1 MTPPANGTGGKFR
14 RLAILIAVNFVDMIG
29 FMIVLPLLPFYA
41 LRLHATPETVGQL
54 IASFSIA
61 QLLAAPVWGRVS
73 DRYGRR
79 PALLIGLSA
88 SALAYV
94 VFGFADSVWLLFASR
109 LVQGAGGGTTG
120 VAQAYVADTMEPND
134 RARALGWLSAATS
147 AGVMVGPVIGSF
159 AARFGRTAPGL
170 VAAALCLINVGFAW
184 RWLPESRRVGREAPR
199 APRPL
204 WHPAWTAVRHPTE
217 PIARF
222 LWIYAVGMLA
232 FSSMTSVI
240 ALYLG
245 AEFALDETTI
255 GYVFLYVGI
264 LSFVMRSVLLGPIV
278 DRVGEAAAMRIGTV
292 VFVLGLILYPLPRSL
307 WGLAAVIPLVPIGAA
322 LLFPATTSLMS
333 RYSDPRELG
342 TTMGVAQTFA
352 GISRVVAPL
361 LATSLFQRLG
371 HGWPFYVAGGYV
383 GLVGLM
389 AFRLPAPPRLAA
401 EPAADRGAA
410 VS

>member
-1 MTPPANGTGGKFR
+1 MTAPATGNRGKFQ
-14 RLAILIAVNFVDMIG
+14 RLSVLIAVNFVDMIG

-41 LRLHATPETVGQL
+41 LRLHATAETVGQL

-61 QLLAAPVWGRVS
+61 QLLAAPLWGRVS

-94 VFGFADSVWLLFASR
+94 VFGFADTVWLLFASR
-109 LVQGAGGGTTG
+109 IVQGAGGGTTG
-120 VAQAYVADTMEPND
+120 VAQAYVADTMEPKD

-159 AARFGRTAPGL
+159 SAHFGRTAPGL
-170 VAAALCLINVGFAW
+170 VAAALCLTNVGFAW
-184 RWLPESRRVGREAPR
+184 RWLPESRRTHRDAPP
-199 APRPL
+199 AHRPL
-204 WHPAWTAVRHPTE
+204 WHPAWTAVRHPME
-217 PIARF
+217 PVARF

-292 VFVLGLILYPLPRSL
+292 LLVLGLILYPQPRSL
-307 WGLAAVIPLVPIGAA
+307 WGLAAVIPLVPIGTA

-352 GISRVVAPL
+352 GISRVAAPL

-389 AFRLPAPPRLAA
+389 AVRLPPPR
-401 EPAADRGAA
+401 D
-410 VS
+410 